1 MLIYIKCDFW
11 DGSRIVCTM
20 KDEKVLPHTKFTS
33 HSVNM
38 TDRKKA
44 TMTGVAKVDG
54 ATDTEVNLTT
64 ALGKLTITGKE
75 LKIAKFDDADGN
87 LTLTGNIDAV
97 KYAVARPPLIKRIFK

>member
-1 MLIYIKCDFW
+1 
-11 DGSRIVCTM
+11 M
-20 KDEKVLPHTKFTS
+20 KEEKTIPHTKFTS

-54 ATDTEVNLTT
+54 ATDTEVLLTT
-64 ALGKLTITGKE
+64 ALGKLIVTGKD

-87 LTLTGNIDAV
+87 LTLTGNIDAI
-97 KYAVARPPLIKRIFK
+97 KYAVTRPPLIKRIFK